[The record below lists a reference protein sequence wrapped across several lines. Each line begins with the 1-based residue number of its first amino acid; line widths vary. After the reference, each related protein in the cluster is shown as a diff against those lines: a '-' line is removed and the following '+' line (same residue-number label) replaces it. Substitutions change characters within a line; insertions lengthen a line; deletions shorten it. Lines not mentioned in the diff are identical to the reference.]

1 MDTLVLNADWRP
13 YEVVSWREA
22 MSLLFRDS
30 AYAVVYHDG
39 REVRSAAQS
48 YPVPSVVVL
57 KAYATRKRNVRFS
70 RHNIYRRDNFECLY
84 CGASALR
91 KEVLLTELTFDHVV
105 PRAQGGPT
113 TWENIAT
120 CCLPCNL
127 KKGSRTPAQ
136 ARMPLLRPPY
146 LPKVLGDAEFLLRRQ
161 GVPEAWAHFLG
172 NAL

>member
-13 YEVVSWREA
+13 YEVVSWRDA
-22 MSLLFRDS
+22 MSLLFRES
-30 AYAVVYHDG
+30 AYMVLHYDG
-39 REVRSAAQS
+39 REVRSATQIF
-48 YPVPSVVVL
+48 PVPSVIVL
-57 KAYATRKRNVRFS
+57 KSYARRAHNVRFS

-91 KEVLLTELTFDHVV
+91 KELLLTDLTFDHVV

-127 KKGSRTPAQ
+127 KKGSRTPTE
-136 ARMPLLRPPY
+136 ARMPLLRQPY
-146 LPKVLGDAEFLLRRQ
+146 LPKILGDAEFVIRQ
-161 GVPEAWAHFLG
+161 RGIPEDWSCFLE
-172 NAL
+172 NAM